1 MGKISGLFSKKT
13 KTFFK
18 KFRKF
23 NALNNLD
30 KKLLKYINYNNG
42 FYIECGANDGVD
54 QSNTWHFEK
63 FKNWH
68 GILIEAHAE
77 IFNELKKNR
86 NKNNILI
93 NNFLVSNNYKSKI
106 INISNNDLMSKFS
119 TIKEESFSAR
129 AITLTKILEKNNTP
143 KLIDLFSLDVEGYEF
158 EVLEGIDFKN
168 YKFKYFLI
176 ETNNFNKLNNYLIA
190 KKYKFVDK
198 LSSHDY
204 LFTINE

>member
-1 MGKISGLFSKKT
+1 MSRISALFPKKT

-30 KKLLKYINYNNG
+30 KKLLQYINYNNG

-54 QSNTWHFEK
+54 QSNTWYFEK

-68 GILIEAHAE
+68 GILIEAHPE
-77 IFNELKKNR
+77 IFRELKKNR
-86 NKNNILI
+86 NKRNILV
-93 NNFLVSNNYKSKI
+93 NKFLVSNNYKSQTV
-106 INISNNDLMSKFS
+106 NVSNNDLMSKFS
-119 TIKEESFSAR
+119 TTNEESSFSTS
-129 AITLTKILEKNNTP
+129 ITLTEVLKKNNSP

-158 EVLEGIDFKN
+158 EVLKGIDFKN

-176 ETNNFNKLNNYLIA
+176 ETNNFDNLNNYLIS
-190 KKYKFVDK
+190 KKYKFIDK
-198 LSSHDY
+198 FSNHDY

>member
-1 MGKISGLFSKKT
+1 MGKISCLFSKKT

-54 QSNTWHFEK
+54 QSNTWHLEK

-77 IFNELKKNR
+77 TFNELKKNR

-93 NNFLVSNNYKSKI
+93 NNFLVSNKYKSKI
-106 INISNNDLMSKFS
+106 VNISNNDLISKFS
-119 TIKEESFSAR
+119 TTNEGSSLSTP
-129 AITLTKILEKNNTP
+129 ITLTEVLKKSNVP

-158 EVLEGIDFKN
+158 EVLEGIDFEN

-176 ETNNFNKLNNYLIA
+176 ETNNFDKLNSYLIA
-190 KKYKFVDK
+190 KKYKFIDK
-198 LSSHDY
+198 LSNHDY

>member
-1 MGKISGLFSKKT
+1 MNKISTLFTKKT

-23 NALNNLD
+23 NPLNNLD
-30 KKLLKYINYNNG
+30 KKLLQYINYKNG

-68 GILIEAHAE
+68 GILIEAHPE
-77 IFNELKKNR
+77 IFLELKKNR
-86 NKNNILI
+86 NKRNILV
-93 NNFLVSNNYKSKI
+93 NKFLVSNNYKSQTV
-106 INISNNDLMSKFS
+106 NISKNDLTSKFNTASEGSSLS
-119 TIKEESFSAR
+119 TP
-129 AITLTKILEKNNTP
+129 ITLTEVLKKNNVP

-158 EVLEGIDFKN
+158 EVLEGIDFEN

-176 ETNNFNKLNNYLIA
+176 ETSNFDKLNNYLIV
-190 KKYKFVDK
+190 KKYKFIDK
-198 LSSHDY
+198 LSNHDY
-204 LFTINE
+204 LFTITK

>member
-54 QSNTWHFEK
+54 QSNTWHLEK

-77 IFNELKKNR
+77 TFNELKKNR

-93 NNFLVSNNYKSKI
+93 NNFLVSNKYKSKI
-106 INISNNDLMSKFS
+106 VNISNNDLMSKFS
-119 TIKEESFSAR
+119 TIKEGSFSAR
-129 AITLTKILEKNNTP
+129 AITLTEILKKNNAP

-158 EVLEGIDFKN
+158 EVLEGVDFKN

-176 ETNNFNKLNNYLIA
+176 ETNNFNKLDNYLMV

-198 LSSHDY
+198 LSHHDY
-204 LFTINE
+204 LFTINK

>member
-1 MGKISGLFSKKT
+1 MSRISALFPKKT

-30 KKLLKYINYNNG
+30 KKLLQYINYNNG

-54 QSNTWHFEK
+54 QSNTWYFEK

-68 GILIEAHAE
+68 GILIEAHPE
-77 IFNELKKNR
+77 IFRELKKNR
-86 NKNNILI
+86 NKRNILV
-93 NNFLVSNNYKSKI
+93 NKFLVSNNYKSQT

-119 TIKEESFSAR
+119 TTNEENSFSTS
-129 AITLTKILEKNNTP
+129 ITLTEVLKKNKSP

-158 EVLEGIDFKN
+158 EVLKGIDFKN

-176 ETNNFNKLNNYLIA
+176 ETNNFDNLNNYLIS
-190 KKYKFVDK
+190 KKYKFIDK
-198 LSSHDY
+198 FSNHDY

>member
-1 MGKISGLFSKKT
+1 MSKFSALFTKKT

-30 KKLLKYINYNNG
+30 KKLLQYINYNNG

-54 QSNTWHFEK
+54 QSNTWYFEK

-68 GILIEAHAE
+68 GILIEAHPE
-77 IFNELKKNR
+77 IFRELKKNR
-86 NKNNILI
+86 NKRNILV
-93 NNFLVSNNYKSKI
+93 NKFLVSNNYKSQTV
-106 INISNNDLMSKFS
+106 NISNNDLMSKFS
-119 TIKEESFSAR
+119 TTNEESSFSTS
-129 AITLTKILEKNNTP
+129 ITLTEVLKKNNSP

-158 EVLEGIDFKN
+158 EVLKGIDFKN

-176 ETNNFNKLNNYLIA
+176 ETNNFDNLNNYLIS
-190 KKYKFVDK
+190 KKYKFIDK
-198 LSSHDY
+198 FSNHDY

>member
-1 MGKISGLFSKKT
+1 MSKISALFTKKT

-30 KKLLKYINYNNG
+30 KKLLQYINYNNG

-68 GILIEAHAE
+68 GILIEAHPE
-77 IFNELKKNR
+77 IFRELIKNR
-86 NKNNILI
+86 DKRNILV
-93 NNFLVSNNYKSKI
+93 NKFLVSNKYKSKTV
-106 INISNNDLMSKFS
+106 NISNNDLIS
-119 TIKEESFSAR
+119 EFSATNEGSSLSNS
-129 AITLTKILEKNNTP
+129 ITLTEVLKKSKAP

-158 EVLEGIDFKN
+158 EVLEGIDFEN
-168 YKFKYFLI
+168 YKFKYFLV
-176 ETNNFNKLNNYLIA
+176 ETSNFDKLNGCLIV
-190 KKYKFVDK
+190 KKYKFINK
-198 LSSHDY
+198 LSNHDY

>member
-1 MGKISGLFSKKT
+1 MSKISTLFTKKT

-30 KKLLKYINYNNG
+30 KKLLQYINYNNG

-68 GILIEAHAE
+68 GILIEAHPE
-77 IFNELKKNR
+77 IFRELIKNR
-86 NKNNILI
+86 DKRNILV
-93 NNFLVSNNYKSKI
+93 NKFLVSNNYKSQTV
-106 INISNNDLMSKFS
+106 NISNNDLISKFS
-119 TIKEESFSAR
+119 TTNEGSSLSTP
-129 AITLTKILEKNNTP
+129 ITLTEVLRKNYVP

-158 EVLEGIDFKN
+158 EVLEGIDFEN

-176 ETNNFNKLNNYLIA
+176 ETNDFDKLNSYLIA
-190 KKYKFVDK
+190 KKYKFIDK
-198 LSSHDY
+198 LSNHDY